1 VSGPDNR
8 IASRIVSVARFHGF
22 AGREDHDTEEG
33 SAVKRTIFALALAGT
48 LVFPAVGSAQVAAPA
63 AYKYGVEGKFS
74 FTIKAGAETNWGGGF
89 VNSGTG
95 TILSLP
101 AQVDEQK
108 YNDVYGMGWR
118 LSLGVGYGF
127 SRNIEGIAAYS
138 FGMMGGK
145 DTQIG
150 TAAGLPFFAKFD
162 DYKDW
167 SLEFGGRFHF
177 APDSGFN
184 PYVSALVGF
193 RDLSAIPGTFS
204 VPDVNVVFD
213 NVGFYNDSIV
223 MMYGFDFGVQFR
235 MSDRAMFGIE
245 SGFRWQAKPGQV
257 EGFAGTGMDNINDTG
272 SRNALPILGTLT
284 FYFE

>member
-1 VSGPDNR
+1 
-8 IASRIVSVARFHGF
+8 VARFHGF

-33 SAVKRTIFALALAGT
+33 STVKRTIFALAVAGVLAC
-48 LVFPAVGSAQVAAPA
+48 PAVGSAQTAAAA

-74 FTIKAGAETNWGGGF
+74 FTIKGGAETNWGGGF
-89 VNSGTG
+89 VNSGAG
-95 TILSLP
+95 TILSMP
-101 AQVDEQK
+101 AQIDEQK

-118 LSLGVGYGF
+118 FSIGAGYGL
-127 SRNIEGIAAYS
+127 SRNIEGIAAFSY
-138 FGMMGGK
+138 GMMGGK
-145 DTQIG
+145 DTQVG
-150 TAAGLPFFAKFD
+150 TVAGLPFFATFD

-167 SLEFGGRFHF
+167 SLEGGARFHF
-177 APDSGFN
+177 APDGGMD
-184 PYVSALVGF
+184 PYVSAVVGF

-204 VPDVNVVFD
+204 VPDLNAVFD

-235 MSDRAMFGIE
+235 MSDRAMFGVE

-257 EGFAGTGMDNINDTG
+257 EGFPGGGLEGINDTG
-272 SRNALPILGTLT
+272 SRIALPILGTLT